1 MLALFHRNGG
11 LATASRTGLRRS
23 EVAERLPRLYSKFDA
38 AFRSAQLFARAL
50 SRAAIDL
57 NLFPETTQASAA
69 GLAFAGTSS
78 RHHIP
83 GAQ

>member
-11 LATASRTGLRRS
+11 LATASRAGLRRS
-23 EVAERLPRLYSKFDA
+23 GASERLPQLYSKFDA
-38 AFRSAQLFARAL
+38 AFRSAQLFARAV
-50 SRAAIDL
+50 SRFVIDL
-57 NLFPETTQASAA
+57 NLFPETTHAGAA
-69 GLAFAGTSS
+69 GLAFACTTS